1 MEVSWGI
8 RGEMIC
14 GKGVAIMEG
23 GVVVVKC
30 KAQRRMVRSE
40 EALKRMRG
48 SDSLSKPCS
57 GADRCCVM
65 VVGSRASASTPIEW
79 PFRVCSFLPL
89 VAFQMMM
96 LASEEPVMRI
106 SKGKEGRRRLR
117 THLTKSVWPWKRFL
131 EARVSMSQDQTVL
144 SQQPP

>member
-8 RGEMIC
+8 RGEMIF
-14 GKGVAIMEG
+14 GKGVAVMEG
-23 GVVVVKC
+23 GVVVNC

-40 EALKRMRG
+40 EALKRMTG
-48 SDSLSKPCS
+48 SESLSKPFS
-57 GADRCCVM
+57 GADCRCAR

-106 SKGKEGRRRLR
+106 SKGKEGSRRLR
-117 THLTKSVWPWKRFL
+117 THLTKSVWPLNRVL
-131 EARVSMSQDQTVL
+131 EARVSTSQDQTVL